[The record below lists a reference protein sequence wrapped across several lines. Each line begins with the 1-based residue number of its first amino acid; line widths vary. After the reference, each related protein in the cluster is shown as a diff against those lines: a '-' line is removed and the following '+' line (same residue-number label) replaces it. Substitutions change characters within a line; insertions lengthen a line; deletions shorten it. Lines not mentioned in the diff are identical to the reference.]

1 MYFQLL
7 CDPLLNNKLFA
18 VCICSFRSLVVQK
31 IMSAG
36 LSSVVRQITRLRLHE
51 TTDGITVDCKVIHH
65 SKIKGPVVA
74 L

>member
-7 CDPLLNNKLFA
+7 CVPLLNNKLFA
-18 VCICSFRSLVVQK
+18 VCICSVRSLVVQK

-36 LSSVVRQITRLRLHE
+36 LSRQITRLRLHE